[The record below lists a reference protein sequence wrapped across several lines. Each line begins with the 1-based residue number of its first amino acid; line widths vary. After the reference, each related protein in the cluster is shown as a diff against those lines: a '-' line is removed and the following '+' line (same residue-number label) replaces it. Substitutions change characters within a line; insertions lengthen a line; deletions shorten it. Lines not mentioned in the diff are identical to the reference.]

1 MPKRQV
7 LLSERAALFRE
18 MAARLSEGDVVEG
31 VINKVVS
38 YGAFVNLKDADGHMG
53 RISVRLP
60 LFLALTCDLHPYS
73 LTGLCMPCRGW
84 CVPLA

>member
-18 MAARLSEGDVVEG
+18 MAARLKEGDVVEG
-31 VINKVVS
+31 VINKIVG

-53 RISVRLP
+53 RISVRGLSITP
-60 LFLALTCDLHPYS
+60 SCAYKPWLHPAGANR
-73 LTGLCMPCRGW
+73 LHD
-84 CVPLA
+84 